1 LFFGQVAAERLAGE
15 IDLPRLS
22 RLGAANSHGVVQR
35 YLGFWDCNPTTLI
48 PLSLGAA
55 LRRDV
60 GRHRKDHGA
69 SRDLHE
75 KGKYLL
81 ASEIVNKLVLAEPE
95 NQEAKDLLAHIFEQ
109 LGYQRPTA
117 PIRTA

>member
-1 LFFGQVAAERLAGE
+1 M
-15 IDLPRLS
+15 
-22 RLGAANSHGVVQR
+22 LGGTEKIMAH
-35 YLGFWDCNPTTLI
+35 
-48 PLSLGAA
+48 
-55 LRRDV
+55 
-60 GRHRKDHGA
+60 

-95 NQEAKDLLAHIFEQ
+95 VQEAKDLLAHIFEQ